1 MEAKFITLEGIEG
14 SGKTSSI
21 KSITDILDNKNTN
34 YVITREPG
42 GSSIGNELR
51 SILLDPN
58 TEISSE
64 VELMLMLADR
74 KDHVEKVVL
83 PNLEAG
89 NWVISDRFMDSS
101 FAYQGGGRGL
111 DKETINTFSKNL
123 KFPIPDLTL
132 LFDVPV
138 ETSLSR
144 VKVRGKLD
152 RFEQEDV
159 VFHNRIREAYLKLA
173 KENISRIQIVD
184 SSQEIERM
192 LKNVEQIIKTFINGD
207 LVFERI

>member
-21 KSITDILDNKNTN
+21 KSITDLLDKKNIS
-34 YVITREPG
+34 YVVTREPG
-42 GSSIGNELR
+42 GSSIGSELR
-51 SILLDPN
+51 SILLDIN

-74 KDHVEKVVL
+74 KDHVEKVIL

-101 FAYQGGGRGL
+101 IAYQGGGREL
-111 DKETINTFSKNL
+111 DKEMINVFSKNL
-123 KFPIPDLTL
+123 NLPIPDLTL

-138 ETSLSR
+138 KISLSR
-144 VKVRGKLD
+144 VKARGELD
-152 RFEQEDV
+152 RFEQEELA
-159 VFHNRIREAYLKLA
+159 FHNRIREAYLELA
-173 KENISRIQIVD
+173 KENISRIQIID

-192 LKNVEQIIKTFINGD
+192 LKNVEQIIETFFNGS
-207 LVFERI
+207 

>member
-21 KSITDILDNKNTN
+21 KSITDLLDNKNIS
-34 YVITREPG
+34 YVVTREPG
-42 GSSIGNELR
+42 GSSIGSELR
-51 SILLDPN
+51 SILLDIN

-74 KDHVEKVVL
+74 KDHVEKVIL

-101 FAYQGGGRGL
+101 IAYQGGGRGL
-111 DKETINTFSKNL
+111 DKEMISDFSNNL
-123 KFPIPDLTL
+123 NLPKPDLTL

-138 ETSLSR
+138 EISLSR
-144 VKVRGKLD
+144 VKARGELD
-152 RFEQEDV
+152 RFEQEELD
-159 VFHNRIREAYLKLA
+159 FHNRIREAYLELA
-173 KENISRIQIVD
+173 EKNISRIQIID
-184 SSQEIERM
+184 SSIEIESM
-192 LKNVEQIIKTFINGD
+192 LKKVEQIIDTFFNG
-207 LVFERI
+207 L